1 MSETLQIRSNNEAI
15 AEFKKIAEE
24 LNITQGAVLD
34 VMIASYNANKTAVN
48 YPNQKN
54 NIEEFY
60 KLIHTVLDMYSLS
73 VEIAEN
79 KEQQLNSKYRTEI
92 ERLTKEN
99 IELGEMRKRVEKA
112 EKEIEKAK
120 NTTESLEN
128 QIKSLTAINDSLKQN
143 KANMSELEALEKK
156 IAVLEAE
163 AKLKDEMIEVLR
175 K

>member
-79 KEQQLNSKYRTEI
+79 KEQQLNSK
-92 ERLTKEN
+92 
-99 IELGEMRKRVEKA
+99 
-112 EKEIEKAK
+112 
-120 NTTESLEN
+120 
-128 QIKSLTAINDSLKQN
+128 
-143 KANMSELEALEKK
+143 
-156 IAVLEAE
+156 
-163 AKLKDEMIEVLR
+163 
-175 K
+175 